1 MKKLDAVALQMQKLA
16 GIITEGEY
24 NTEMAKMAKME
35 AEEGSNMNTYRVVE
49 MDNGYPNGEE
59 MVKSPLSIAD
69 FCEELLEKHKAEML
83 ASALDAEERA
93 EIEDYYNSKS
103 SEDYPSFYENGDHW
117 EVTFSEEMGYDV
129 YTEDQAASMNEMN
142 KMNKMKRNSKMSE
155 MNKMKRNSKMEEAE
169 EDSNI
174 EGVMSKYKQPL
185 LKALKA
191 RQMDQE
197 SEEAHDMVESLITKI
212 ATELGYAEATT
223 TPWMED
229 EMLSGEYAPQEVLEY
244 LKDMFMDMEE
254 DQAASMNEMNKMN
267 KMKSASKM

>member
-16 GIITEGEY
+16 GIITESEY
-24 NTEMAKMAKME
+24 NTEMAKM
-35 AEEGSNMNTYRVVE
+35 
-49 MDNGYPNGEE
+49 D
-59 MVKSPLSIAD
+59 
-69 FCEELLEKHKAEML
+69 
-83 ASALDAEERA
+83 
-93 EIEDYYNSKS
+93 
-103 SEDYPSFYENGDHW
+103 
-117 EVTFSEEMGYDV
+117 
-129 YTEDQAASMNEMN
+129 
-142 KMNKMKRNSKMSE
+142 KMKSA
-155 MNKMKRNSKMEEAE
+155 SKMEEAE

-267 KMKSASKM
+267 KMGRHSKMEEMNKMKSASKMEEAEEGSNEAKKQIGDWYWKTSPKIEDGSQKEIEDGIKAHYDEWMGSKDAYNNNMQDYFNDVENAGDWY